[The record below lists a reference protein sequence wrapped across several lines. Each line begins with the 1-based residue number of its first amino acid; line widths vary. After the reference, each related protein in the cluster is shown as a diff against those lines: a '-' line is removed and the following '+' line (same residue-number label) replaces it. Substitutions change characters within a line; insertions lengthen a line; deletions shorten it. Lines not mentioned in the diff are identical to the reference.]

1 MAKTR
6 KFKTKIIITKMR
18 TGPLV
23 QRDLKNSKCIFVAV
37 YVALLAPPVLLL
49 GARPTQKR
57 YYTTTVVRH

>member
-6 KFKTKIIITKMR
+6 KFKTKIIVTKMR

-37 YVALLAPPVLLL
+37 YVALLLLL
-49 GARPTQKR
+49 SFLLCNAM
-57 YYTTTVVRH
+57 